1 MDRPLVL
8 FGRVP
13 RNTRKLVFQATG
25 QADDIQCDM
34 VFDLDLAKALGG
46 EADIRTQWA
55 WQRAYF
61 LIGEHNRMK
70 QPGVLTELKTL
81 GKTYGITIPYR
92 NEWGR

>member
-1 MDRPLVL
+1 MPGPLRPDVRLPAQRLRQIQV
-8 FGRVP
+8 
-13 RNTRKLVFQATG
+13 KH
-25 QADDIQCDM
+25 QCDM
-34 VFDLDLAKALGG
+34 VFDLDLTKALGG

-81 GKTYGITIPYR
+81 GKTYGIKIPYR
-92 NEWGR
+92 NEWGQ